1 MPSQKAEGRRDA
13 MQPNLCRSRR
23 AGAIRAWFAGLLP
36 AVALVL
42 ALALPAQAEGLLQA
56 RGYKMAGDAA
66 RMRVVVNFDRDPEFR
81 WFLMR
86 GPHRLVV
93 DMPQAGFAFAAEELA
108 ARGMVTAVQ
117 YGNLG
122 PDRSR
127 IMLSFDGPFEVERV
141 DVTANETSDG
151 VRLVADVVATSEA
164 AFDRAMADQVETT
177 AATRTTPKADRIARA
192 AGGDR
197 PFRIVVDAGHGGVDT
212 GAEGASG
219 TLEKTITLA
228 FALELKKKLGE
239 TGRFD
244 VLLTRER
251 DLFLRLDERVRIARQ
266 HEADLLISIHADAI
280 RLKNV
285 RGATVYTVSDR
296 ASDAEAAA
304 KAIRENLADEIAG
317 IAVEE
322 EHQEVADILADL
334 IRRETQGFSI
344 RFARALVGE
353 LAGAIRMIPTN
364 PHRFAGFRVLK
375 APDVPS
381 VLLELGYLS
390 NPEDEAL
397 LRDPQWR
404 AKAADGIAAAI
415 ALFAQARQ
423 GAGG

>member
-1 MPSQKAEGRRDA
+1 
-13 MQPNLCRSRR
+13 MQPILCRSRR
-23 AGAIRAWFAGLLP
+23 ADAMRDWLATLL
-36 AVALVL
+36 A
-42 ALALPAQAEGLLQA
+42 ALAVLFVFPVAAQAETLLQA

-81 WFLMR
+81 WFLMQ
-86 GPHRLVV
+86 GPHRLVL
-93 DMPQAGFAFAAEELA
+93 DMPEAGFSFSEDELA
-108 ARGMVTAVQ
+108 PRGMVTAVN

-122 PDRSR
+122 QGRAR
-127 IMLSFDGPFEVERV
+127 IALSFDGPFEVERV
-141 DVTANETSDG
+141 DLLANETNDG

-164 AFDRAMADQVETT
+164 AFAKAMADQVETT
-177 AATRTTPKADRIARA
+177 AATQTTPKSDRLGKA
-192 AGGDR
+192 AGPKDR
-197 PFRIVVDAGHGGVDT
+197 PFRIVVDAGHGGPDT
-212 GAEGASG
+212 GAEGTSG

-228 FALELKKKLGE
+228 FALELKKKLE
-239 TGRFD
+239 QAGRFD
-244 VLLTRER
+244 VFLTRER
-251 DLFLRLDERVRIARQ
+251 DLFLRLDERVRIARR
-266 HEADLLISIHADAI
+266 HEADLFISIHADAI

-285 RGATVYTVSDR
+285 RGATVYTVSDK

-344 RFARALVGE
+344 RFARSLVGE
-353 LAGAIRMIPTN
+353 LSSAIRMIPTN

-390 NPEDEAL
+390 NPEDEAQ
-397 LRDPQWR
+397 LRDPDWR

-415 ALFAQARQ
+415 GLFAQTRQ